1 MREDFTDYA
10 LRITPVADSLNVGLA
25 IFGRQGQR
33 YFRNSSRETVF

>member
-25 IFGRQGQR
+25 ILPQPAIILF
-33 YFRNSSRETVF
+33 S